1 MLLHV
6 LPLSLYNCLSP
17 LCNGVCVTVFVYWYL
32 CIGIWVCFQSGKKK
46 APHSRRNAMQ
56 LPDEAVV
63 VHTDVVTRNERKQY
77 GSACQLLT
85 NVQELLCHGILL
97 YGWKNTPH
105 SRRSEDGA
113 IT

>member
-32 CIGIWVCFQSGKKK
+32 GL
-46 APHSRRNAMQ
+46 
-56 LPDEAVV
+56 LP
-63 VHTDVVTRNERKQY
+63 ERKEK
-77 GSACQLLT
+77 A
-85 NVQELLCHGILL
+85 
-97 YGWKNTPH
+97 PH